1 MATIRRTSAISTPI
15 IKNNIMAVQI
25 TKHFTLEELCASSTA
40 KARGIQNKPTV
51 QQIVAL
57 VYLTCYVLEP
67 LREAMNE
74 PIPISSGFRCEQ
86 LNRAVGGVANSQ
98 HIKGQAAD
106 LCIGG
111 DIEKG
116 KWWFNYIK
124 NNLKFDQLIWEHSKS
139 GTYWVH
145 VSFVHPDFG
154 RNRMQAID
162 NLLKK

>member
-1 MATIRRTSAISTPI
+1 MLFRS
-15 IKNNIMAVQI
+15 
-25 TKHFTLEELCASSTA
+25 
-40 KARGIQNKPTV
+40 
-51 QQIVAL
+51 IVAL
-57 VYLTCYVLEP
+57 VYLACYVLEP

-74 PIPISSGFRCEQ
+74 TIPISSGFRCER

-98 HIKGQAAD
+98 HMKGQAAD

-111 DIEKG
+111 DMEKG
-116 KWWFNYIK
+116 KRWFNYIK
-124 NNLKFDQLIWEHSKS
+124 THLNYDQLIWEHSRS

-154 RNRMQAID
+154 CNRRQAID

>member
-1 MATIRRTSAISTPI
+1 
-15 IKNNIMAVQI
+15 MAVQI
-25 TKHFTLEELCASSTA
+25 TKHFTLDELCASATA
-40 KARGIQNKPTV
+40 KARGIQNKPSA
-51 QQIVAL
+51 QQIIAL

-86 LNRAVGGVANSQ
+86 LNRAVGGVSNSQ
-98 HIKGQAAD
+98 HTKGQAAD

-111 DIEKG
+111 DLEKG
-116 KWWFNYIK
+116 KRWFNYIK
-124 NNLKFDQLIWEHSKS
+124 TNLNFDQLIWEHSRS

-154 RNRMQAID
+154 RNRRQVID
-162 NLLKK
+162 NLLKR